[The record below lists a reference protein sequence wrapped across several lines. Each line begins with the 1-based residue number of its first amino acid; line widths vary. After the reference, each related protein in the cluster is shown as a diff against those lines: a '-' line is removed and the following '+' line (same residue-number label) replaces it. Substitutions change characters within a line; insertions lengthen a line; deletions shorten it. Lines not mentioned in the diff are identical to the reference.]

1 MLRGK
6 EMRDTPSFALENK
19 KEWLHNHDY
28 VQRTWINMRFIGEN
42 LKNPWKIP
50 QTDLEGYLK
59 HTSNGPEK
67 NLHFT

>member
-6 EMRDTPSFALENK
+6 QMRDTPPFAMENK

-42 LKNPWKIP
+42 LKNHGK
-50 QTDLEGYLK
+50 YLK
-59 HTSNGPEK
+59 QTWK
-67 NLHFT
+67 DT